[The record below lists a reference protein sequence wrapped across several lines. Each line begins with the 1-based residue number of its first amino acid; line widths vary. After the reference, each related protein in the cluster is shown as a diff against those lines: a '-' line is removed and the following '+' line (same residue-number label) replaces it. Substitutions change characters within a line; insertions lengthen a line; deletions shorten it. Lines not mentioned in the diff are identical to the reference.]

1 MYNAIM
7 KFEWDTDKS
16 SSNKSKHGIDFETAK
31 ELWLDENRIEIHVP
45 YPIEDRWIMIGKLQK
60 KIWTAIY
67 TIRSEAIR
75 IISVRRA
82 REKEVEIYE
91 NKKNG
96 KKQR

>member
-1 MYNAIM
+1 
-7 KFEWDTDKS
+7 
-16 SSNKSKHGIDFETAK
+16 
-31 ELWLDENRIEIHVP
+31 
-45 YPIEDRWIMIGKLQK
+45 MIGKLQK

>member
-1 MYNAIM
+1 MPCFDL
-7 KFEWDTDKS
+7 FEWDTDKS

>member
-1 MYNAIM
+1 M
-7 KFEWDTDKS
+7 KFEWDGNKS
-16 SSNKSKHGIDFETAK
+16 SSNRSKHGIDFEAAK
-31 ELWLDENRIEIHVP
+31 ELWLDENRIEIHAP
-45 YPIEDRWIMIGKLQK
+45 YPVEDRWIVIGKFQK

-67 TIRSEAIR
+67 TVRSEAIR